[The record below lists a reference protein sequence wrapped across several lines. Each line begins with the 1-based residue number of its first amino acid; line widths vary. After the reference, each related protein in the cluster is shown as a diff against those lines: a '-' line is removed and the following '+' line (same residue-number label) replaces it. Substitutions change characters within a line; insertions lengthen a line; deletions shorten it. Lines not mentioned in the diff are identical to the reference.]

1 VLTRPGHPD
10 NDLGTLSRRPASRND
25 AGLARHGFYALAVI
39 EGGSRV
45 RNQPAP
51 PHVIFE
57 ALTDPDRDPM
67 RPWLILLG
75 DEQRPRVIEQD
86 EPHQLLWSSLWVE
99 RPDARVRFDLSPE
112 VSGGGTQLR
121 WTLFLDEPL
130 PVHSLLG
137 HLRKRLN
144 LLINGN
150 PGTRSGSS
158 RPTR

>member
-1 VLTRPGHPD
+1 MSVIVGGRVPHH
-10 NDLGTLSRRPASRND
+10 R
-25 AGLARHGFYALAVI
+25 LAERA
-39 EGGSRV
+39 
-45 RNQPAP
+45 
-51 PHVIFE
+51 
-57 ALTDPDRDPM
+57 
-67 RPWLILLG
+67 
-75 DEQRPRVIEQD
+75 
-86 EPHQLLWSSLWVE
+86 SLWVE